1 MFNEYQHQDFD
12 VVSTVDKFGGVE
24 YLTPKDKNLTDL
36 TVDPQQTRFFR
47 KSLRPG
53 DEEEFAKL
61 MEFQEYIMKDG
72 CHGTIHP
79 MYEHDGFKWVLM
91 SVPTENYEASG
102 LSGLF

>member
-24 YLTPKDKNLTDL
+24 ELAPKDNNLT
-36 TVDPQQTRFFR
+36 QTRFFR
-47 KSLRPG
+47 KSLSPG
-53 DEEEFAKL
+53 DEEEFSKL
-61 MEFQEYIMKDG
+61 MEFQEFIMKDG

-79 MYEHDGFKWVLM
+79 MYEHDGLKWVLM
-91 SVPTENYEASG
+91 SVPSENFEASG